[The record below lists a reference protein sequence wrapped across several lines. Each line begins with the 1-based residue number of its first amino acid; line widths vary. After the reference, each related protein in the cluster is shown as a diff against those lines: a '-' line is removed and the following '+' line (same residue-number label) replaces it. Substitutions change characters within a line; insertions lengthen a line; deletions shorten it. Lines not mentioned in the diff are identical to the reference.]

1 MARRR
6 KRKKNKEEGEI
17 DITPMLDVVFIMLI
31 FFIVTTSFVKE
42 RGLDV
47 ASPSNNAAVKSD
59 KGNIVIQLMGG
70 GNIMVNKKAVS
81 LEAVRP
87 NVEQLLAEMPGA
99 SVILAAEKGSRV
111 NDLVVIVDQAKLAGA
126 QQVSLASVN

>member
-1 MARRR
+1 MSRLR
-6 KRKKNKEEGEI
+6 KRKKSKDESEL

-47 ASPSNNAAVKSD
+47 ASPSNNASVKSD
-59 KGNIVIQLMGG
+59 KGNIVIQLDGN

-81 LEAVRP
+81 LDAVRP
-87 NVEQLLAEMPGA
+87 NVEQLLAQMPDA
-99 SVILAAEKGSRV
+99 SVILAAQKGSRV

-126 QQVSLASVN
+126 AQVSLASTD